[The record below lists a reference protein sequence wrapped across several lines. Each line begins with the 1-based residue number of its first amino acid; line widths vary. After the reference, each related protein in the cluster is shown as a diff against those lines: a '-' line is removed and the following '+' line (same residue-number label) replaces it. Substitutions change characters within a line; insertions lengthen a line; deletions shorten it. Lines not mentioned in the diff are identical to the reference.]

1 MGGCSSKVVPVISLL
16 PSSDTGSRAVSYSYD
31 DVVSHVYKKEKYA
44 TAIKSEFDTYK
55 RNLRTIECIMK
66 SDKYYLL
73 TEEFYIGQENI
84 KARMDKLFECM
95 AVYDEKFVKVYRAR
109 FKEFEKSYRGFILYL
124 YMSDKL
130 TIDEVL
136 IKREDVRSFF
146 GIRKKVVSFSQMP
159 TII

>member
-16 PSSDTGSRAVSYSYD
+16 PSSDTSSRAVSYSYD
-31 DVVSHVYKKEKYA
+31 DVATHVYKKEKYA

-55 RNLRTIECIMK
+55 RNLRTIESIVK
-66 SDKYYLL
+66 TDKHYLL
-73 TEEFYIGQENI
+73 TEFFYIRQENI
-84 KARMDKLFECM
+84 KARMNKLFESM

>member
-16 PSSDTGSRAVSYSYD
+16 PSSDTSSQAVSYSYD
-31 DVVSHVYKKEKYA
+31 DVVSHVYKKEKYS

-55 RNLRTIECIMK
+55 RNLRAIECIMK

-73 TEEFYIGQENI
+73 TEEFYIGQEKI
-84 KARMDKLFECM
+84 KARMEILFESM
-95 AVYDEKFVKVYRAR
+95 AVYDEKFVKIYKVR
-109 FKEFEKSYRGFILYL
+109 FEEFEESYKGYILYL
-124 YMSDKL
+124 YMSDKI
-130 TIDEVL
+130 TIDDVL

-146 GIRKKVVSFSQMP
+146 GIHNKVVRFSQIP

>member
-16 PSSDTGSRAVSYSYD
+16 PSSDTSSRAVSYSYD
-31 DVVSHVYKKEKYA
+31 DVATHVYKKEKYA

-55 RNLRTIECIMK
+55 RNLRAIECIMK

-84 KARMDKLFECM
+84 KSRMDKLFESM

-136 IKREDVRSFF
+136 LKREDVRSFF

>member
-16 PSSDTGSRAVSYSYD
+16 PSSDTSSRAVSYSYD
-31 DVVSHVYKKEKYA
+31 DVATHVYKKEKYA

-55 RNLRTIECIMK
+55 RNLRAIECIMK

-73 TEEFYIGQENI
+73 TEEFYIRQENI
-84 KARMDKLFECM
+84 KARMNKLFESM

-136 IKREDVRSFF
+136 LKREDVRSFF